1 MEYKIFGVMLD
12 CSRNAVMKVSEV
24 KRFIDYISKMGYNAL
39 ELYTEDTFE
48 VIDEPYFGYLRGRYS
63 IAELREIDAY
73 AQSKKVELIP
83 CIQTL
88 AHFTNLVKLP
98 QYASIIDVD
107 DILLIDEP
115 KTYELI
121 EKIFVSIKSAF
132 SSNKINIGMDEAHM
146 VGLGK
151 YLDKHGFN
159 KRFDILLR
167 HLNKVVDIAHK
178 HGLTPHMWSDMFFRL
193 ANNGQYYAFETEGI
207 DKSVIKEVPEGLAL
221 TFWDYYHQEKHC
233 YDNMLSKHKEFGK
246 EIWFAGG
253 AWSWYGFTPQNEYSL
268 MTMKPAMQ
276 SVREHNIEHVLI
288 TMWGDNGKECSFFG
302 LLPALYSIR
311 RFADGEYDEQKIK
324 EEFNSLFGLD
334 YDSFMLLDKVNAVP
348 AQREVTTN
356 ENPCKAFLYTDCFMN
371 SYDKTIDN
379 PIAVDYPSIV
389 NKIKDASKKAGEFS
403 YVFDELA
410 ALANVLDIKATI
422 SKKAREAYESKD
434 KNALLAV
441 ANDLAELEK
450 RLTLFHEKFYTMWHK
465 ENKTFGWEI
474 QDARIGGLI
483 QRAKTCKRR
492 IEDYLNGYLENIEE
506 LEVELLAITK
516 DKIYGN
522 NYSRLISTSSI

>member
-1 MEYKIFGVMLD
+1 MEYKTFGVMLD

-39 ELYTEDTFE
+39 ELYTEDTYE

-73 AQSKKVELIP
+73 ATSKNIELIP

-98 QYASIIDVD
+98 QYSAIVDVN

-115 KTYELI
+115 KTYELL
-121 EKIFVSIKSAF
+121 EKIFASARSAF
-132 SSNKINIGMDEAHM
+132 SSKKINIGMDEAHM

-151 YLDKHGFN
+151 YLDKHGYT

-167 HLNKVVDIAHK
+167 HLNKVVEIARK
-178 HGLTPHMWSDMFFRL
+178 YDFVPHMWSDMFFRL
-193 ANNGQYYAFETEGI
+193 ANHDQYYAFDSEDI
-207 DKSVIKEVPEGLAL
+207 DKSVISKVPDGLEL
-221 TFWDYYHQEKHC
+221 TFWDYYHQEKSC
-233 YDNMLSKHKEFGK
+233 YDIMITKHKAFEK

-253 AWSWYGFTPQNEYSL
+253 AWCWYGFAPQNEFSL

-276 SVREHNIEHVLI
+276 SVHEHNIQNVLI

-302 LLPALYSIR
+302 LLPALYTIR
-311 RFADGEYDEQKIK
+311 RYADGEFDEQKIK
-324 EEFNSLFGLD
+324 EEFNSLFPFN
-334 YDSFMLLDKVNAVP
+334 YDDFMLLDKVNAVP
-348 AQREVTTN
+348 AEREKTTN
-356 ENPCKAFLYTDCFMN
+356 ENPCKAFLYTDCLMN

-379 PIAVDYPSIV
+379 AIPVDY
-389 NKIKDASKKAGEFS
+389 NKIANDIIKASKRAGEFS
-403 YVFDELA
+403 YLFTELA
-410 ALANVLDIKATI
+410 ALVRVLEIKATI
-422 SKKAREAYESKD
+422 SQKARKAYESKD
-434 KNALLAV
+434 NDALKSLLA
-441 ANDLAELEK
+441 DFSELEK
-450 RLTLFHEKFYTMWHK
+450 RLHVFHEEFYCMWHK

-483 QRAKTCKRR
+483 QRVKTCARR
-492 IEDYLNGYLENIEE
+492 INDYLTGKLENIEE
-506 LEVELLAITK
+506 LEVEILAITK
-516 DKIYGN
+516 DRIYGN
-522 NYSRLISTSSI
+522 VYSKIISTSCI